1 MLNTSRQV
9 EQMIFQLDTNAIF
22 GNVVIKSG
30 LNTITRIDSQY
41 HLKHVSNMY
50 ESYAI
55 LPDKQMPKLLNLL
68 YAPMIEP
75 HFSQDEELAQS
86 TAKVKRKF
94 K

>member
-30 LNTITRIDSQY
+30 MNTVTRIDSQY
-41 HLKHVSNMY
+41 QIKHVSNMY
-50 ESYAI
+50 ESYAV
-55 LPDKQMPKLLNLL
+55 LPDKEMPKLLNLL

-75 HFSQDEELAQS
+75 HFSQEEYLAQEI
-86 TAKVKRKF
+86 TKTKPKF

>member
-30 LNTITRIDSQY
+30 LNTITRVDSQY
-41 HLKHVSNMY
+41 HLKHISNMY

-55 LPDKQMPKLLNLL
+55 LPDKEMPKLLNLL
-68 YAPMIEP
+68 YGPMIEP
-75 HFSQDEELAQS
+75 HFSQDDELIATPQQS
-86 TAKVKRKF
+86 KRKF

>member
-30 LNTITRIDSQY
+30 LNTVTRIDSKY

-55 LPDKQMPKLLNLL
+55 LPDKEMPKLLNFL

-75 HFSQDEELAQS
+75 HFSQEEELVDMPQAS
-86 TAKVKRKF
+86 KMKF